1 LISQILFCQNFVPVV
16 SGLLASAFAGSDL
29 EQLLVSAPLLISV
42 PAIKYLVAFSA
53 ALRIRTYTSHC
64 GQVTADHAIATT
76 TCNKL

>member
-1 LISQILFCQNFVPVV
+1 VV
-16 SGLLASAFAGSDL
+16 SELLASAFAGSDL

-64 GQVTADHAIATT
+64 GQVTADHAIAMT